1 MKITKRLGVNA
12 DYWST
17 KTESE
22 FIESFKDSASE
33 QLLKEKFAEIK
44 KDEVI
49 EKIEKV
55 KVKINKD

>member
-17 KTESE
+17 KTEAE
-22 FIESFKDSASE
+22 FIDAFKNSASE